1 MTLNL
6 VKTVY
11 FILKKHTQMK
21 DKMVMG
27 KIFKKK
33 LDCSGYIYSFASWA
47 LFKVEA
53 FITDDIS

>member
-1 MTLNL
+1 
-6 VKTVY
+6 
-11 FILKKHTQMK
+11 MK
-21 DKMVMG
+21 DKIVMG